1 MEEKGLVVRKENL
14 PATIEELKAFVI
26 VTKRRIEA
34 HKAQISAIKR
44 LGLSKSVYE
53 RKLKE
58 TQYMSGIVLWA
69 EAKMGSLLKII
80 PRAEGGT
87 PYKKKYSTSNTGVT
101 SRTEIQKSEERTGIK
116 KMERSRAQILD
127 NNREVIQEVIEEE
140 ERKKTLPTRE
150 KVFRRIRE
158 KKAKSVRTKMRKQ
171 AKDYMSEGKKPKVI
185 CADFYGYCMKNVKPN
200 SIDHIITDPPYSKEF
215 LYLYSQLSEVAQK
228 VLKPSGFCIVYV
240 GTYFLDEVMDR
251 MREHGLEYYW
261 QICLELIGSHA
272 KVYARS
278 IYQAFRGVLIFQ
290 KKPIEKMKLMT
301 MDFIKIMNPE
311 KELHLWQR
319 SVREFVELLNK
330 FTEPKQMILEPFA
343 GAGTVG
349 VACVQAKRKCILID
363 NDKGVIDTIKGRL
376 NIAYNK
382 LDKTK

>member
-1 MEEKGLVVRKENL
+1 MEERALVVRKENL

-363 NDKGVIDTIKGRL
+363 NDKKVIKIIEERLDT
-376 NIAYNK
+376 AYK
-382 LDKTK
+382 ELSKTK